1 MHGDELIGLVAVV
14 LLFGG
19 GTLFLLSVSPVG
31 KAIAARIRGKAALG
45 PEDGEMKQ
53 SFDAMRNELDDL
65 RHLRGEVA
73 ELAERMD
80 FAERL
85 LAQKS
90 DAGSLKPGS

>member
-1 MHGDELIGLVAVV
+1 MHGDELIGLVAVI

-31 KAIAARIRGKAALG
+31 KAIAARIRSKAGLA
-45 PEDGEMKQ
+45 PEDEEMKQ
-53 SFDAMRNELDDL
+53 SLDAMRSELDDL
-65 RHLRGEVA
+65 RHVRGEVA
-73 ELAERMD
+73 ELAERLD

-85 LAQKS
+85 LAQKP